1 MTGAPRELFRH
12 WVHAREEDR
21 PGVRVFRPGDR
32 PLPPARGRDG
42 IEFRPDGTARA
53 YGPGPAD
60 KPVDRAPL
68 TWTTEPDGTLVV
80 RSADG
85 ESRYD
90 VVALTDDV
98 LELHRHP
105 DPPPPPAASR

>member
-1 MTGAPRELFRH
+1 VTGAPALLYRH

-21 PGVRVFRPGDR
+21 TGVRVFRPDDY

-53 YGPGPAD
+53 YGPGPVDA
-60 KPVDRAPL
+60 PVDRPPL
-68 TWTTEPDGTLVV
+68 TWAAEPDGTLVV
-80 RSADG
+80 RSADD

-90 VVALTDDV
+90 IVTLTTDV
-98 LELHRHP
+98 LELSRHTP
-105 DPPPPPAASR
+105 GPIPRPPR